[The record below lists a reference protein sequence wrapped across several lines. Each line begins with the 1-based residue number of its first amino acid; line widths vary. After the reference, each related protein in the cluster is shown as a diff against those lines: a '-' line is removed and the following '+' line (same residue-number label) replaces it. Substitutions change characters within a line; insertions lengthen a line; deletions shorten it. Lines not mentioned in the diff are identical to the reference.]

1 MSQSPA
7 TIIGNVTQDPELT
20 FTTSGIAK
28 LSFSIASNYSY
39 TDASGEKQEKA
50 SFFNVV
56 AWRFLAEDTAA
67 VLEKGVGVIISGRL
81 EQRSWEDKE
90 GNKRSTV
97 ELVADNIGIQTRS
110 VESFERKKRS
120 QDGAP
125 AQRPAAATKRRAPA
139 AVGAPEDEPF

>member
-7 TIIGNVTQDPELT
+7 TLIGNVTQDPELT

-50 SFFNVV
+50 SFFNVI
-56 AWRFLAEDTAA
+56 AWRFLAEDSAA
-67 VLEKGVGVIISGRL
+67 VLEKGVGVIVTGRL

-90 GNKRSTV
+90 GNKRQTV
-97 ELVADNIGIQTRS
+97 ELVADSIGVQTRS
-110 VESFERKKRS
+110 IESFERKKR
-120 QDGAP
+120 QQGDAP
-125 AQRPAAATKRRAPA
+125 AARPAAKRSAPA
-139 AVGAPEDEPF
+139 AVTPPEEEPF